1 MKGYDAIQMF
11 EIDTRVLEL
20 CVLIAIDKEDTYGY
34 KLTQELSDE
43 FNISESTVYP
53 VLRRLQKSN
62 YLATYNKSIDGR
74 NRRYYT
80 LTDDGKK
87 ELEKQLES
95 WSKYKN
101 KVDNFIMKSKEG
113 RDD

>member
-1 MKGYDAIQMF
+1 MEGYDAIQMF

-34 KLTQELSDE
+34 KLTQELSGA

-62 YLATYNKSIDGR
+62 YLATYKQSINGR
-74 NRRYYT
+74 SRRYYT

-87 ELEKQLES
+87 ELERQLES

-101 KVDNFIMKSKEG
+101 TVDDFIMKSKED

>member
-1 MKGYDAIQMF
+1 MF

-43 FNISESTVYP
+43 
-53 VLRRLQKSN
+53 LRRVQKSN
-62 YLATYNKSIDGR
+62 YLATYNKSINGR

-101 KVDNFIMKSKEG
+101 TVDDFIMKSKEG